1 MLGQDFHPGVIVL
14 VCLKSPSDYDF
25 PEFGEIIYVLVPD
38 ESKLLVVKR
47 LCTDYYSQHYNA
59 YCVTKSSNFALVDV
73 GELAIH
79 DVFHLYRLS
88 SDSSQYYIVVRSC
101 NHVEVCI

>member
-1 MLGQDFHPGVIVL
+1 MYTSVSLQGTRPNNYFGHSLHNRYFNPYSAVHASVLGQDFHPGVI

-47 LCTDYYSQHYNA
+47 LCTVNTIMHIVSQ
-59 YCVTKSSNFALVDV
+59 
-73 GELAIH
+73 
-79 DVFHLYRLS
+79 
-88 SDSSQYYIVVRSC
+88 SQLLLM
-101 NHVEVCI
+101 